1 MRAWIDQLSFRARLA
16 TVILVFPIVAFEIAE
31 IDPTELGNVVEK
43 ALSASWWWTVRR
55 VADVGAVA
63 LTRVF
68 ARESPNAIRLSG

>member
-43 ALSASWWWTVRR
+43 ALSASWW
-55 VADVGAVA
+55 
-63 LTRVF
+63 
-68 ARESPNAIRLSG
+68 